1 MYKFFRYFFFPYTKN
16 NNKKNKNNVNIEI
29 NNEIIN
35 IAIDLG
41 YYENAYIA
49 PSVHKQIVNALKT
62 NFSTRLFSDSTLDI
76 ISSGETIDKLD
87 KSVSNGYSLVGD
99 FVKSGDFDE
108 SYSDGLYLDCN
119 KEPGKKKKLQT
130 DYRLFR
136 ISNGE
141 LRLLDMIIDGESNWA
156 CEFWDTIEEEL

>member
-1 MYKFFRYFFFPYTKN
+1 MILNWQKEITTIDPSMKFRS
-16 NNKKNKNNVNIEI
+16 E
-29 NNEIIN
+29 
-35 IAIDLG
+35 G
-41 YYENAYIA
+41 GW
-49 PSVHKQIVNALKT
+49 LK
-62 NFSTRLFSDSTLDI
+62 
-76 ISSGETIDKLD
+76 TIDKLD

-136 ISNGE
+136 ISNGQ